1 MPVNNTNKTRIQ
13 SYGCSYTAGAELFD
27 HLIDP
32 KADAIKRKR
41 GFLDWLNNH
50 VHSHTLEFVA
60 HIWELERNSAWPAI
74 VAQHYQVDFL
84 NNAKG
89 GSALAMS
96 LLAFEQDLI
105 TNPEL
110 VNDTLFVFG
119 ITNSSRI
126 LKFNSEQAQT
136 LMLAMPECWRDP
148 RLDLYTV
155 LDLWDETA
163 ITWQHLQLLQRL
175 LAVADRAGAAVLIFD
190 MMGYLRGPSWRQP
203 PAMAM
208 AAPHPY
214 MLTTFDHVW
223 NQIIADPRMCVEQSL
238 QGQLPASFHGLGHPT
253 ISMHQ
258 SFSQYV
264 IDQIDSRLR

>member
-1 MPVNNTNKTRIQ
+1 LPINNTNKTRIH

-60 HIWELERNSAWPAI
+60 HVWELERNNAWPAI

-105 TNPEL
+105 TNPQL
-110 VNDTLFVFG
+110 VNDTLFLFG

-126 LKFNSEQAQT
+126 LKFNSGQAQT
-136 LMLAMPECWRDP
+136 LLLAMPECWRDP
-148 RLDLYTV
+148 RLDLHTV

-175 LAVADRAGAAVLIFD
+175 LAVADRSGATVLIFD
-190 MMGYLRGPSWRQP
+190 MMGYLSGPWWHQP
-203 PAMAM
+203 AIT
-208 AAPHPY
+208 AAQPYPY
-214 MLTTFDHVW
+214 MFTTFDHVW
-223 NQIIADPRMCVEQSL
+223 NQIIADPRMCVKQSL

-264 IDQIDSRLR
+264 IDCIDSGLR

>member
-1 MPVNNTNKTRIQ
+1 LPINNTNKTRIH

-27 HLIDP
+27 HLVDP
-32 KADAIKRKR
+32 KADLIKRKR
-41 GFLDWLNNH
+41 GVMYWLNNH
-50 VHSHTLEFVA
+50 VHAQTAAQIEHIRQLEMA
-60 HIWELERNSAWPAI
+60 SAWPAI

-105 TNPEL
+105 TNPQL
-110 VNDTLFVFG
+110 VNDTLFLFG

-148 RLDLYTV
+148 RLDLHTV

-175 LAVADRAGAAVLIFD
+175 LAVADRSGATVLIFD
-190 MMGYLRGPSWRQP
+190 MMGYLSGPWWHQP
-203 PAMAM
+203 AIT
-208 AAPHPY
+208 AAQPYPY
-214 MLTTFDHVW
+214 MFTTFDHVW
-223 NQIIADPRMCVEQSL
+223 NQIIADPRMCVKQSL

-264 IDQIDSRLR
+264 IDCIDSGLR